1 MTEQEQKISKSI
13 IGTLV
18 FVIVYMIVSDLSLA
32 SLVVSYAKP
41 QLASG
46 PFDLWTAALSLFAP
60 VVAAYV
66 FITTKIGSGVVMLV
80 ASIVARVQRPATTV
94 SGTPAIDTKRFA
106 SATKTSAA
114 VNAIDARV
122 KALEAIVSQWES
134 PE

>member
-1 MTEQEQKISKSI
+1 MSDQEQKIAKSI

-18 FVIVYMIVSDLSLA
+18 FAIVYMIVSDLSLA
-32 SLVVSYAKP
+32 ALAVSYSNPK
-41 QLASG
+41 LSSG
-46 PFDLWTAALSLFAP
+46 PFDLWTTALSLLAP

-66 FITTKIGSGVVMLV
+66 FVSTKIGSGVVALV
-80 ASIVARVQRPATTV
+80 AAIVARIQRPATAV
-94 SGTPAIDTKRFA
+94 SGAPAIDTKRFA